1 MEVWIKYFKKPIDLW
16 TPLSV
21 FHYTV
26 IALHTR
32 SLFFSH
38 SQTQIN
44 FSNLYPL
51 LEELRSA
58 PAPAGSSLVAE
69 DPVEKL
75 KSRLSYATEEEVDG
89 EDEEQEHGEHEAV
102 VEVVVENGVRK

>member
-1 MEVWIKYFKKPIDLW
+1 M
-16 TPLSV
+16 
-21 FHYTV
+21 
-26 IALHTR
+26 
-32 SLFFSH
+32 
-38 SQTQIN
+38 
-44 FSNLYPL
+44 
-51 LEELRSA
+51 
-58 PAPAGSSLVAE
+58 VAE